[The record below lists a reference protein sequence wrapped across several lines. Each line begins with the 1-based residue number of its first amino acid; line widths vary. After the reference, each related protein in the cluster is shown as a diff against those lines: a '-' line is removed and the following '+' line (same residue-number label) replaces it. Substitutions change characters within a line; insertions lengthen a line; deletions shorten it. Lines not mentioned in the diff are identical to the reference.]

1 MALPSNSCAK
11 KRILLDF
18 QSSGKTRLISS
29 QQIHAI
35 PGKHKHD
42 SIIDELA
49 EDGCSDFQRYWTILL
64 LAPQGFYRRGL
75 LKVPRVVSDL
85 EASPLQINIVLLIE
99 DALGAARRAWRGLHQ
114 YVEEL
119 LGTGTEIFDPE
130 LHDSLLS
137 DDELFSGSRK
147 YFWLIN
153 SLQTFDNILRQ
164 NIEAWI
170 SYRDKFLLPLSRALQ
185 SVSGITWKKELDESI
200 EICNRLVED
209 LERIQKLFR
218 DQRERTLALR
228 EGVLRLHITSEV
240 ILLIF
245 ASYFLQAQ

>member
-1 MALPSNSCAK
+1 
-11 KRILLDF
+11 LD
-18 QSSGKTRLISS
+18 I
-29 QQIHAI
+29 
-35 PGKHKHD
+35 
-42 SIIDELA
+42 
-49 EDGCSDFQRYWTILL
+49 
-64 LAPQGFYRRGL
+64 
-75 LKVPRVVSDL
+75 
-85 EASPLQINIVLLIE
+85 SPLQINVVVLIE

-164 NIEAWI
+164 TIEAWV
-170 SYRDKFLLPLSRALQ
+170 SYRDKFLLPLSRALING
-185 SVSGITWKKELDESI
+185 SESGITWKKELDDSI
-200 EICNRLVED
+200 EICDKLVED
-209 LERIQKLFR
+209 LERVQKLFR

-228 EGVLRLHITSEV
+228 EGVT
-240 ILLIF
+240 
-245 ASYFLQAQ
+245 

>member
-1 MALPSNSCAK
+1 M
-11 KRILLDF
+11 
-18 QSSGKTRLISS
+18 
-29 QQIHAI
+29 
-35 PGKHKHD
+35 
-42 SIIDELA
+42 
-49 EDGCSDFQRYWTILL
+49 
-64 LAPQGFYRRGL
+64 GFYRRGL

-85 EASPLQINIVLLIE
+85 EVSPLQINMVVLIE

-119 LGTGTEIFDPE
+119 LGSGTEIFDPE

-164 NIEAWI
+164 NTEAWV
-170 SYRDKFLLPLSRALQ
+170 SYRDKFLLPLSCALQ
-185 SVSGITWKKELDESI
+185 NESGITWKRELDESI
-200 EICNRLVED
+200 GICDRLVED
-209 LERIQKLFR
+209 LERVQKLFK

-228 EGVLRLHITSEV
+228 EGVLWHLSIRKVT
-240 ILLIF
+240 LLIF
-245 ASYFLQAQ
+245 TSCSLQAL

>member
-1 MALPSNSCAK
+1 MTVLE
-11 KRILLDF
+11 
-18 QSSGKTRLISS
+18 
-29 QQIHAI
+29 QIQAI
-35 PGKHKHD
+35 PGKQKQD
-42 SIIDELA
+42 SIVDELA
-49 EDGCSDFQRYWTILL
+49 EDGCIDFQRYWTIILL
-64 LAPQGFYRRGL
+64 TPLGFYRRGL
-75 LKVPRVVSDL
+75 LKVPRVISDV
-85 EASPLQINIVLLIE
+85 EVSPLQINMVVLIE

-164 NIEAWI
+164 NTEAWI
-170 SYRDKFLLPLSRALQ
+170 SYRAKFLHPLSRALQ
-185 SVSGITWKKELDESI
+185 NESGPTWKKELDESI

-209 LERIQKLFR
+209 LERVQKLFR

-228 EGVLRLHITSEV
+228 EGVQWLFPVWEMILLTYNSCSPQALLLSLARLHAWART
-240 ILLIF
+240 
-245 ASYFLQAQ
+245 